1 MADGDAYEAD
11 PFKKKSIKIEVLV
24 SASKTSFEV
33 VIYIISNQSD
43 IICPNYEI
51 VKLI

>member
-1 MADGDAYEAD
+1 MADGDACEAD

-43 IICPNYEI
+43 IISPNYEI